1 MKSATTIL
9 LTAAAI
15 LSAAAAGDLSFT
27 EKASDVGLLGGHTT
41 ENGFGMQYM
50 SPGSAVGDFD
60 RDGDQDLFIVG
71 GTLGIDQLYINNG
84 SGNFTEDAAARGVAT
99 AGYRHTGAAVG
110 DYDNDGDLDLFVTCI
125 GTGDNPDPVPNKLFR
140 NDGNGVFSDAAGS
153 AGVKF
158 SPKGLNDSFGSAFGD
173 VDHDGDLDLFV
184 AGWYGGNVL
193 YLNDGDGT
201 FTVQPDSIFNG
212 EVMDLIRG
220 FAPRIIDINDDGLN
234 DILLAADFYTSKV
247 FINNGDGTFTN
258 ETVAWGAGLDS
269 NGMGHAQGD
278 FNNDGLIDWYVTSR
292 LSPGG
297 GPYPGSG
304 NMLYM
309 NNGNGSFTES
319 SVAAG
324 VNDGEWG
331 WGADAVDFDHDGL
344 LDIAATNGWNGPY
357 FEIDPTHLWL
367 NNGDTT
373 FTDVAAAAGIA
384 HTGQGRGL
392 LTFDADND
400 GDRDLLISGNA
411 EPITYYENE
420 LAGPDTNA
428 ITLFFDTS
436 ANSSLAP
443 DGFGTRVEI
452 TAGGATQLRILDGG
466 SNYLA
471 QSELSVHVGLGAAT
485 SADEIVI
492 RWANGVRTQLFDLPA
507 GRHTID
513 APLSCNPADLDGNGI
528 NDLADITLFLQAF
541 LSQEFAA
548 DLAQPYY
555 IWDLNDI
562 GTFVNRFTTGCP

>member
-1 MKSATTIL
+1 MKSATIIL
-9 LTAAAI
+9 LTAAAV
-15 LSAAAAGDLSFT
+15 STAAAGDLSFT

-71 GTLGIDQLYINNG
+71 GTLGIDQLYINDG
-84 SGNFTEDAAARGVAT
+84 TGHFTEDAAARGVAT
-99 AGYRHTGAAVG
+99 AGYRHTGVAVG
-110 DYDNDGDLDLFVTCI
+110 DYDNDGDLDLFVTCV
-125 GTGDNPDPVPNKLFR
+125 GTNDNPQIVPNKLFR
-140 NDGNGVFSDAAGS
+140 NDGNGGFSDAAGS

-158 SPKGLNDSFGSAFGD
+158 NPAGLNDSFGSAFGD

-201 FTVQPDSIFNG
+201 FTAQPDSIFNG

-220 FAPRIIDINDDGLN
+220 FAPRIIDIDDDGLN
-234 DILLAADFYTSKV
+234 DILLAADFLTSKV

-269 NGMGHAQGD
+269 NGMGSAQGD

-292 LSPGG
+292 LAPGG
-297 GPYPGSG
+297 GQYAGSG
-304 NMLYM
+304 NMLYI
-309 NNGNGSFTES
+309 NNGNGTFSET

-344 LDIAATNGWNGPY
+344 LDIVATNGWNGPY

-367 NNGDTT
+367 NNGDGT
-373 FTDVAAAAGIA
+373 FTDAAPAAGIA

-400 GDRDLLISGNA
+400 GDRDLIISCNA

-443 DGFGTRVEI
+443 DGFGTRVEV

-466 SNYLA
+466 SNYLS

-485 SADEIVI
+485 TADEIVI

-528 NDLADITLFLQAF
+528 NDLSDITLFLQAF

-562 GTFVNRFTTGCP
+562 GVFIGRFNAGCP